1 MGGGVSG
8 SFRHLGNMLSKVRA
22 LRDSLWVALV
32 LVGLFC
38 GSLSAQEL
46 SPADRAQL
54 EAQKEALFQQN
65 LRDPSNLDIA
75 FAYADVS
82 AKLGDNEAAVSALE
96 RMLLFN
102 PNLPRVQLELGALYF
117 RMGSFDIART
127 YFERA
132 LAANPPEEVK
142 QRIDTYVA
150 EISRLSSPQRF
161 SGYALFGIEYQSD
174 ANIAGSSA
182 ISTPFVVIN
191 LLPQFQK
198 QADYF
203 VFATGAAL
211 YSYDLGDQAGDTLE
225 VGGTAYVNHYGS
237 IERLNLGLV
246 EATAGPRFNFR
257 EPLPSVSSVSLK
269 PYLIVNDVTLGGNSA
284 QGDQYF
290 HTLGVGGEAAAL
302 AWGDVQ
308 LKSIFEFRQ
317 KWFNNEPNRPQST
330 GFDGSDKL
338 LALSLTKPITAV
350 PDSQLSLEFD
360 FLDEDTL
367 FAYYTNKTYALSGS
381 YRIRYAD
388 PTGILRQPVET
399 NFYLFRS
406 WAPYAAADPC
416 CATTS
421 NRYDQR
427 WRFGIAQTLPITNTV
442 AVVVQAGRDIVSSNV
457 PLYHYTSDS
466 VMVGSQIRF

>member
-1 MGGGVSG
+1 MSG
-8 SFRHLGNMLSKVRA
+8 FLGHLSSVPSKVRS
-22 LRDSLWVALV
+22 LRDSLVLALV
-32 LVGLFC
+32 LVALLG

-46 SPADRAQL
+46 SPGERAQL
-54 EAQKEALFQQN
+54 EAQKETLFQQN

-117 RMGSFDIART
+117 RMGSYDIART
-127 YFERA
+127 YFDRA

-142 QRIDTYVA
+142 QRIDTYLA
-150 EISRLSSPQRF
+150 EIARLSAPQRF
-161 SGYALFGIEYQSD
+161 SGFALFGIQYQSD
-174 ANIAGSSA
+174 GNIAGSSS
-182 ISTPFVVIN
+182 ISLPGVVVN
-191 LLPQFQK
+191 LLPQFTK

-203 VFATGAAL
+203 AFATGSAL
-211 YSYDLGDQAGDTLE
+211 YSYDLEDQAGDTFE
-225 VGGTAYVNHYGS
+225 VGGTAYLNHYGTF
-237 IERLNLGLV
+237 ERLNLGIV

-257 EPLPSVSSVSLK
+257 EPLPSVSSASLK
-269 PYLIVNDVTLGGNSA
+269 PYLIVNDVTLGESSA
-284 QGDQYF
+284 PGAQYF
-290 HTLGVGGEAAAL
+290 HTLGVGGEAKAL
-302 AWGDVQ
+302 AWGDLQ
-308 LKSIFEFRQ
+308 LKSAFEFRQ
-317 KWFNNEPNRPQST
+317 KWFDNAPTRPLST

-338 LALSLTKPITAV
+338 VSLALSKPITAV

-367 FAYYTNKTYALSGS
+367 FAYYTNKTYALSGA

-399 NFYLFRS
+399 NFYLYRS
-406 WAPYAAADPC
+406 WAPYAAPDPC
-416 CATTS
+416 CAVTS
-421 NRYDQR
+421 NRYDQH
-427 WRFGIAQTLPITNTV
+427 WRFGIAQTLPLTNDV
-442 AVVVQAGRDIVSSNV
+442 AIVMSVQRDIASSNV